1 MEQKGCLCRIRS
13 CAVELFSAMEE
24 DLDTAD
30 ESSSWDLVGRDLRL
44 KAAFL
49 CIDLGRVIALCEG
62 EERKKALTALANK
75 LFYSMD
81 EVRTLSP
88 SLSLSFFLHKK
99 AYLGPLQVQGRMHVL
114 SLGVMTIL

>member
-24 DLDTAD
+24 DLDTDD
-30 ESSSWDLVGRDLRL
+30 EGSWDLVGRDIRL

-49 CIDLGRVIALCEG
+49 CIDLGRVIAFCED
-62 EERKKALTALANK
+62 EERKKALAALANK

-81 EVRTLSP
+81 EVRILSP
-88 SLSLSFFLHKK
+88 SSLFFFFIKK
-99 AYLGPLQVQGRMHVL
+99 R
-114 SLGVMTIL
+114 ILVHCKFRVACMC